1 MPIQPLVTFDYQ
13 RTGDT
18 QPEPYLEEDEIENL
32 FEQTRAD
39 LGSAIARK
47 LAGVVCADHQQAAA
61 VRVNL
66 LYDRQTE
73 QMDVS
78 YSVEP
83 CCQLFLQRVV
93 QLLHRV
99 G

>member
-1 MPIQPLVTFDYQ
+1 MINQPQITFDYQ
-13 RTGDT
+13 RTGEI
-18 QPEPYLEEDEIENL
+18 QPEPYLEDEDIENL

-39 LGSAIARK
+39 LGSAIERK
-47 LAGVVCADHQQAAA
+47 LAGIVCADHQQAAA

-73 QMDVS
+73 QMEVS

-83 CCQLFLQRVV
+83 CCQPFLLRVV
-93 QLLHRV
+93 QLLQRV